1 VTKKNEENDLRH
13 PDLPLIPWKI
23 SKISE
28 SVKVFRINYLTVT
41 GSTDWQKLLRHG
53 ILKINQI

>member
-1 VTKKNEENDLRH
+1 MTKKNEENDLRH

-28 SVKVFRINYLTVT
+28 SVKVFRINYLTVE
-41 GSTDWQKLLRHG
+41 
-53 ILKINQI
+53 ILPISNN

>member
-1 VTKKNEENDLRH
+1 VTKKNEQNDLRH

-28 SVKVFRINYLTVT
+28 SEKVFKVNYLAVEVLPI
-41 GSTDWQKLLRHG
+41 S
-53 ILKINQI
+53 NN